1 LARDGRRVAGG
12 AGLSRS
18 DCEEAVALIIMST
31 MLTAGVTAPELDS
44 VVDHDGNPVR
54 LADLRGRWV
63 LLWWYPMADTPG

>member
-1 LARDGRRVAGG
+1 MARDGRRVADGVE
-12 AGLSRS
+12 LSRS
-18 DCEEAVALIIMST
+18 DCDEATALVIMSA